1 MRKTY
6 SYQSPDRSSCIDYE
20 TPSEND
26 EEESP
31 NRKSSSAA
39 GVGSRKNDSP
49 KSPAST
55 ISINSSIDYQTQ
67 SDEEEPETSP
77 IRKHKE
83 KQSPTHKSPPSGC
96 TSQDFPSIPPKSS
109 ISNSLA
115 SPSFSSNRKSKEDRL
130 RFTRL
135 MIRCQEIKNIYA
147 LSRSSLKFW
156 LSKAD
161 NLAHDNAELQLIN
174 ADLKNRLVSSII
186 NDFRSPCI
194 RDNGGTSGGPN
205 NRVAPSR
212 EADPVTSPTSVI
224 GNINQGFE
232 ENSVQFQPERA
243 SLPKSISVRSSSYF
257 KMNAGRNTTAPP
269 FNRITGRH
277 RADATRFVPRSM
289 NAGTNTTAPS
299 SNRLRAAATPF
310 YPRTSLRVHIP
321 TLSAVDEKKVPV
333 ELDACVQGMY
343 KTELCNKW
351 VQAGVCRYGDRCQ
364 FAHGFGELRP
374 VVRHPRYK
382 TEVCRGVLNGGFC
395 PYGHRCHFR
404 HVLTDQ
410 EKRAGITHS

>member
-1 MRKTY
+1 MRKTD
-6 SYQSPDRSSCIDYE
+6 SYQSPDYE
-20 TPSEND
+20 TPSEID

-31 NRKSSSAA
+31 NRKSSSAAA

-67 SDEEEPETSP
+67 SDEDEPEPSP

-83 KQSPTHKSPPSGC
+83 KQSPTRKSPPSDRI
-96 TSQDFPSIPPKSS
+96 SQYFSSIPTHTS
-109 ISNSLA
+109 INSLKPPY
-115 SPSFSSNRKSKEDRL
+115 SSSNRMTKEDRIH
-130 RFTRL
+130 FTRL
-135 MIRCQEIKNIYA
+135 MLRCQDIKNLYA
-147 LSRSSLKFW
+147 LSRSSLKLW
-156 LSKAD
+156 LGKAD
-161 NLAHDNAELQLIN
+161 NIAHHNAELQLVN

-186 NDFRSPCI
+186 DDFRSPII
-194 RDNGGTSGGPN
+194 RDNGGNS
-205 NRVAPSR
+205 RVVPSR

-243 SLPKSISVRSSSYF
+243 SLPKSISIPSSAYV

-269 FNRITGRH
+269 FDRITGRH

-289 NAGTNTTAPS
+289 NAGTNTTAPPF
-299 SNRLRAAATPF
+299 NRITGRLRANAAPF
-310 YPRTSLRVHIP
+310 VPRSLRVHMP
-321 TLSAVDEKKVPV
+321 TASAVDEKKPPL

-351 VQAGVCRYGDRCQ
+351 EQTGGCRYGHRCQ
-364 FAHGFGELRP
+364 FAHGIGELRP
-374 VVRHPRYK
+374 VLRHPRYK

-410 EKRAGITHS
+410 EKRAAGITHS